1 MVLVIIALINTE
13 TSLGRLVMEGS
24 AGFMNG
30 FRTLTNTKKHVYG
43 QAFGEEPL
51 PFKNS
56 TNGNV
61 TSFSLTLLFAIAPE
75 NRHRGSHGMAFVISP
90 TRGISGASAEQYLG
104 VFNDTN
110 NGKSSNHVIAVELDI
125 HKDDEFGDINDNHVG
140 ININGMRSTMSA
152 PAGYYDQNGHLRN
165 LSLISGNLLQLTVL
179 YSQEDK
185 QLNVTLS
192 SPEEAYYPEKPL
204 LSLNQDLS
212 PYVLENMYVGCTAST
227 GSIGALHY
235 VWSIHAYSFLIV
247 PDLDYDIPKFPPYPK
262 PESQVKRTVMVTFLT
277 FALFVALVASAFS
290 IFFYKRHKLVKEVLE
305 EWEIQCGPHRFAY
318 KELFKATKG
327 FSDKQLLGKGGF
339 GQVFKGT
346 LPGSYAEVAVK
357 RVSHDSRQDKEC
369 RSSWPRYRQ
378 LVGLDIKT

>member
-1 MVLVIIALINTE
+1 MSCRINLLMVLVIIALINTE

-43 QAFGEEPL
+43 QTFSEEPL

-56 TNGNV
+56 TNGNL

-90 TRGISGASAEQYLG
+90 TR
-104 VFNDTN
+104 V
-110 NGKSSNHVIAVELDI
+110 
-125 HKDDEFGDINDNHVG
+125 
-140 ININGMRSTMSA
+140 
-152 PAGYYDQNGHLRN
+152 
-165 LSLISGNLLQLTVL
+165 TVL

-192 SPEEAYYPEKPL
+192 SPEEAYYPKKPL

-346 LPGSYAEVAVK
+346 L
-357 RVSHDSRQDKEC
+357 
-369 RSSWPRYRQ
+369 
-378 LVGLDIKT
+378 